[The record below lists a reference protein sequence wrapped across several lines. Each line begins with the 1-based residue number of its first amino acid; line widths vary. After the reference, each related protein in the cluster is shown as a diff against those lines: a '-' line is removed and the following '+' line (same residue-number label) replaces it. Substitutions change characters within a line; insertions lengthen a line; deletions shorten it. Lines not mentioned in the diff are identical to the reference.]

1 MTENTQNRT
10 QRSATTRENSE
21 RVQAWTPPSTLPTP
35 DPKDG
40 FVFRWVRLSTLNE
53 PDARNMHARLRE
65 GWVPVTKKECPE
77 VDLMFDES
85 TKFKDNIVTG
95 GLILCKA
102 PVEMVQQ
109 RTEYYQRQTAGQMQA
124 VDNNLMRESDSRMPI
139 FNDRNSKVSF
149 GRGQ

>member
-1 MTENTQNRT
+1 
-10 QRSATTRENSE
+10 
-21 RVQAWTPPSTLPTP
+21 
-35 DPKDG
+35 
-40 FVFRWVRLSTLNE
+40 VFRWVRLSTLNE